1 MSEIYQ
7 RELDDVVEEFETSID
22 DGLSESQ
29 VEKSREKYGENK
41 LDETETKSKWE
52 ILLENLNNIIVYL
65 LGIAAVIS
73 VIMGDWV
80 EAVAILLAVLIS
92 VLTGYFVELGAQK
105 SVEALQ
111 SMVDTKAKVLRD
123 GKEIEIDSTELV
135 PGDVLILGEG
145 DAIAADGRL
154 ISDNNFAV
162 MEAALTGESEA
173 VDKDADASFDEEEAV
188 GDQLNMVFSGT
199 AVTRGKARAII
210 TGTGMDTEVGRISEM
225 LGEEQDNET
234 PLDKEIDQ
242 LGKALI
248 IVAFVA
254 AALVLLIGILNGQ
267 DTAEMLHVA
276 VILAVAAIP
285 EAMPAVQTITLSNGM
300 TTMAE
305 HEALVKTLS
314 AVETLGSTSIIA
326 SDKTGTLTE
335 NQMMVERLIIKRD
348 EVYEVTGSG
357 YEPKGAIK
365 YSGEVVDI
373 EAGNIDDVED
383 LNDNDQVLIKL
394 ITDGFLSSDA
404 VLTKVSEED
413 DDDNDE
419 DIKEE
424 DKGEYKI
431 KGDPTDGALTVLGH
445 KIGLSPEF
453 LKENNYEQLAE
464 ITFDSDKKYMATFHK
479 FPNDIYRF
487 IMKGALDV
495 VAEYTD
501 IDDDEVEFWTEKNK
515 QLTEEGNRVIGL
527 ASYTVKDEGEAQ
539 EITEDIEGWFEN
551 NHKILTIDGLFGI
564 MDPPRQD
571 VAESIRQTQEA
582 GIRVK
587 MITGDHPRTASVI
600 AKEIGIN
607 NWENTMTGKEIDK
620 THDSND
626 FIDRIQDTA
635 VFARVSPEN
644 KLQIVR
650 ALQDE
655 GEVVAMTGDGVNDAP
670 ALNGAD
676 IGVAMGIRGTEVAK
690 EASDMILTDDRYST
704 IVDAV
709 REGRIIF
716 ENIKKYVSFLF
727 ACNMVEIVSIL
738 FTIVFL
744 LPMPIQPLHI
754 LFLNLLIDI
763 GPAIALAY
771 EEAED
776 DVMSHPPRNPENG
789 LVNRKFLSRI
799 ITSGIFIGLGAFGIF
814 FAFYNFSDFSLEYA
828 QTVTF
833 SYMAIAQLMHIFN
846 VRKFKSFG
854 LDKSFFKNKLLVGAM
869 ALGVVLQLIAVYTPF
884 MNNVLG
890 TEPLTL
896 MSWGIIF
903 GAAAVATF
911 IVHWFK
917 VLTGQKGAQE

>member
-7 RELDDVVEEFETSID
+7 REIDDVVEAFETSID

>member
-29 VEKSREKYGENK
+29 VEKSREEYGENK

-413 DDDNDE
+413 DDDNNE

-789 LVNRKFLSRI
+789 LVNRKFLSQI

>member
-7 RELDDVVEEFETSID
+7 RELDDVVEAFETSID

-789 LVNRKFLSRI
+789 LVNRKFLSQI

>member
-29 VEKSREKYGENK
+29 VEKSREEYGENK

-789 LVNRKFLSRI
+789 LVNRKFLSQI

-911 IVHWFK
+911 IVHWIK

>member
-29 VEKSREKYGENK
+29 VEKSREEYGENK

>member
-789 LVNRKFLSRI
+789 LVNRKFLSQI

>member
-1 MSEIYQ
+1 MSEIYK
-7 RELDDVVEEFETSID
+7 RKLEEVLEEFDTSVEE
-22 DGLSESQ
+22 GLNESQ
-29 VEKSREKYGENK
+29 VEENREEHGENK
-41 LDETETKSKWE
+41 LEESETKSKWE
-52 ILLENLNNIIVYL
+52 IFLENLNNIIVYL
-65 LGIAAVIS
+65 LGVAAVIS

-80 EAVAILLAVLIS
+80 EALAILLAVFIS
-92 VLTGYFVELGAQK
+92 VFTGYFVEVGAQK

-111 SMVDTKAKVLRD
+111 SMVDTKAKVRRN
-123 GKEIEIDSTELV
+123 GEEIEIDSTELV
-135 PGDVLILGEG
+135 PGDILILGEG

-154 ISDNNFAV
+154 ISANNFAV

-173 VDKDADASFDEEEAV
+173 VDKDADATFEEDEAL

-199 AVTRGKARAII
+199 AVTRGKAEAVV
-210 TGTGMDTEVGRISEM
+210 TGIGMNTEVGQISEM
-225 LGEEQDNET
+225 LDEDQDRES
-234 PLDKEIDQ
+234 PLDKEIDK

-254 AALVLLIGILNGQ
+254 AGLVLLIGILNGQ

-285 EAMPAVQTITLSNGM
+285 EAMPAVETITLSNGM
-300 TTMAE
+300 STMAE
-305 HEALVKTLS
+305 HEALVKSLS

-335 NQMMVERLIIKRD
+335 NQMMVEHLIIKND
-348 EVYEVTGSG
+348 EKYEVTGNG
-357 YEPKGAIK
+357 YEPKGTVK
-365 YSGEVVDI
+365 YNGEVVDV
-373 EAGNIDDVED
+373 EAENIHDTDA
-383 LNDNDQVLIKL
+383 LNDNDQDLLKL
-394 ITDGFLSSDA
+394 ITNGFLSSDA
-404 VLTKVSEED
+404 KLVKQDEADENEEAE
-413 DDDNDE
+413 ND
-419 DIKEE
+419 
-424 DKGEYKI
+424 GEYTI
-431 KGDPTDGALTVLGH
+431 EGDPTDGALTVLGH
-445 KIGLSPEF
+445 KIGMSPEF
-453 LKENNYEQLAE
+453 LKETEFEQLAE
-464 ITFDSDKKYMATFHK
+464 IPFDSEKKYMATFHK
-479 FPNDIYRF
+479 LPDNIYRF

-501 IDDDEVEFWTEKNK
+501 IDDEESEFWSERNEL
-515 QLTEEGNRVIGL
+515 LTEEGNRVIGL
-527 ASYTVKDEGEAQ
+527 ASYTVEDENEAN
-539 EITEDIEGWFEN
+539 EITEDIEGWFDN
-551 NHKILTIDGLFGI
+551 NRKILTIDGLFGI
-564 MDPPRQD
+564 MDPPRED
-571 VAESIRQTQEA
+571 VAESIKQTQEA
-582 GIRVK
+582 GITVK

-607 NWENTMTGKEIDK
+607 NWENTMTGKEIDEM
-620 THDSND
+620 HDSSD
-626 FIDRIQDTA
+626 FINRIRESA

-650 ALQDE
+650 AFQDE

-738 FTIVFL
+738 FTIIFL

-776 DVMSHPPRNPENG
+776 NVMNHPPRDPEKG
-789 LVNRKFLSRI
+789 LVNRQFLSRI
-799 ITSGIFIGLGAFGIF
+799 IISGIFIGLGAFGVF
-814 FAFYNFSDFSLEYA
+814 FLFHNFTDVSLEYA
-828 QTVTF
+828 QTATF
-833 SYMAIAQLMHIFN
+833 TYMAIAQLMHIFN

-854 LDKSFFKNKLLVGAM
+854 LDRTLFHNKLLVGAM
-869 ALGVVLQLIAVYTPF
+869 ALGVALQLVAVYLPF

-896 MSWGIIF
+896 MTWGIILGF
-903 GAAAVATF
+903 AAVATF
-911 IVHWFK
+911 IVHWLK
-917 VLTGQKGAQE
+917 MLTNKIGAEE

>member
-29 VEKSREKYGENK
+29 VEKSREEYGENK

-789 LVNRKFLSRI
+789 LVNRKFLSQI

>member
-29 VEKSREKYGENK
+29 VEKSREEYGENK

-501 IDDDEVEFWTEKNK
+501 IDDDEVEFWTGKNK

-814 FAFYNFSDFSLEYA
+814 FTFYNFSDFSLEYA

>member
-7 RELDDVVEEFETSID
+7 REIDDVVEAFETSID

-29 VEKSREKYGENK
+29 VEKSREEYGENK

>member
-29 VEKSREKYGENK
+29 VEKSREEYGENK

-896 MSWGIIF
+896 MSWGIIV
-903 GAAAVATF
+903 GVAAVATF